1 MDSSVKTEE
10 QKENDLQLPLD
21 TVLEL
26 LGNPTRRVILSK
38 LAKIPHSTS
47 ELHKAL
53 GISRQAVHS
62 QLQILKEHNIIEKI
76 NPDKRGGKYRIKAN
90 LSISLNISPDYYNIN
105 YDAVEIEPKSQKMFL
120 SDGEESKKYK
130 GKTPSEKVKFL
141 GEQIM
146 GIEERLSR
154 LESHRKELL
163 QRKESF
169 IIQLKNLMRKKF
181 KDKFSPKKTEMDNL
195 ELEIF
200 YTLFFEISRFQ
211 QKINIDHLLDELF
224 FANLDR
230 ISRATHRTS
239 IEELLRELS
248 NTIDVLKRID
258 NDFYFTF

>member
-1 MDSSVKTEE
+1 MDNLNTKE
-10 QKENDLQLPLD
+10 QNEIKLNLD
-21 TVLEL
+21 TVLEI
-26 LGNPTRRVILSK
+26 LGNPTRRAILSK

-47 ELHKAL
+47 DLHKAL

-76 NPDKRGGKYRIKAN
+76 DPDERGGKYRIKTN

-105 YDAVEIEPKSQKMFL
+105 YDIVEIEPKSKKMFL
-120 SDGEESKKYK
+120 SDGEESIDYTDKS
-130 GKTPSEKVKFL
+130 PSEKIKYL
-141 GEQIM
+141 GERIM
-146 GIEERLSR
+146 NIEDGLSNLDSR
-154 LESHRKELL
+154 RKELL

-169 IIQLKNLMRKKF
+169 IIQLKNLMKKKF
-181 KDKFSPKKTEMDNL
+181 KDKLSPKKTEMDNL

-200 YTLFFEISRFQ
+200 YTLFFEMSRFQ

-224 FANLDR
+224 FTNLDR
-230 ISRATHRTS
+230 FSRATHRTS

-258 NDFYFTF
+258 NDFYFVF

>member
-1 MDSSVKTEE
+1 MDSNLKAEE
-10 QKENDLQLPLD
+10 KEHKGPTLELD
-21 TVLEL
+21 AVLEL
-26 LGNPTRRVILSK
+26 LGNSTRRAILSK
-38 LAKIPHSTS
+38 LAKVPHSTS

-105 YDAVEIEPKSQKMFL
+105 YDMVEIEPKSQKMFL
-120 SDGEESKKYK
+120 SEGDKSNKYND
-130 GKTPSEKVKFL
+130 KTPSEKIKFL
-141 GEQIM
+141 GEQIR
-146 GIEERLSR
+146 GIEEVLSK
-154 LESHRKELL
+154 LDSQRKELL

-169 IIQLKNLMRKKF
+169 IIQLKSLMKKKF

-211 QKINIDHLLDELF
+211 HKINIDHLLDELF
-224 FANLDR
+224 FTNLDS

-258 NDFYFTF
+258 NEFYFMF